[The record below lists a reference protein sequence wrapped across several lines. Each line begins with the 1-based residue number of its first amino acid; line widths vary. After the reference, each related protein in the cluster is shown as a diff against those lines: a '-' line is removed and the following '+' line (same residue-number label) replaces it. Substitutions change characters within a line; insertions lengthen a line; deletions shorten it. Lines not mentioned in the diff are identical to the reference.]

1 VRFTKKAK
9 TERRG
14 DRPEKKKPQAGKSKK
29 KSKISVEKKFQI
41 TNKIP

>member
-1 VRFTKKAK
+1 LRFTKGRKRK
-9 TERRG
+9 EE

>member
-1 VRFTKKAK
+1 VRFTKGENGKK
-9 TERRG
+9 RT
-14 DRPEKKKPQAGKSKK
+14 DPKKKNHRQKESKK

>member
-1 VRFTKKAK
+1 VRFTKGENGKK
-9 TERRG
+9 RT
-14 DRPEKKKPQAGKSKK
+14 DPKKKKPQAGKSKK

>member
-1 VRFTKKAK
+1 LRFTKGRKRK
-9 TERRG
+9 EE
-14 DRPEKKKPQAGKSKK
+14 DRPEKKKTTGRKKQK